1 MEVTVPR
8 SLLKGKASF
17 YPCRFKRLKKNVSFR
32 YVNSKLRIQKL
43 KKIRKLMF
51 TIMFKNKQNEEVKS
65 ELTTLFAHSVN
76 ICLFL
81 SRRALVCLLPM
92 CICFLLEL

>member
-17 YPCRFKRLKKNVSFR
+17 YPSRFKRLKKNVSFR

-51 TIMFKNKQNEEVKS
+51 TNKQNEEVKS

>member
-1 MEVTVPR
+1 MEVAVPR

-17 YPCRFKRLKKNVSFR
+17 YPSRFKRLKENVSFC
-32 YVNSKLRIQKL
+32 YVNSKLRIWKL

-51 TIMFKNKQNEEVKS
+51 TIMFKKQNEDAKC

-81 SRRALVCLLPM
+81 SRRALVCLLLM